1 MDDETVQLGAYLR
14 AHRDRLR
21 PDEAGLPVTRGRRV
35 LGLRRQEVAELAGI
49 SADYYLRLE
58 QGKDRRPS
66 VQVLSALAR
75 TFHLDPDGRDHLF
88 RLAGQRG
95 PRSSAPPADLDG
107 LAAMVS
113 AWSGVPALVV
123 DRHQDLVVVNTLGR
137 WFVPSGHGAGDNLLE
152 ALVDQAARTT
162 DARLLRER
170 ETAVADATA
179 ALRFHGDPAS
189 PRLAALVRTLSVRSA
204 VVRRVWDS
212 QEARP
217 RRAGTVTVDVAT
229 PTIDGA
235 AADGAT
241 TDGAATAVTFR
252 SQTLEVHGGAAFLT
266 TFYGTPGSA
275 AAAAL
280 RPAAAAAAFHPAAPA
295 APHPAAPAARH
306 PAAPAVRDPAVDA
319 TARPGRRHEVADLR
333 TGATLDA

>member
-1 MDDETVQLGAYLR
+1 MDDETVQLGADETVQLGAYLR

-21 PDEAGLPVTRGRRV
+21 PDQAGLPVTRGRRV

-88 RLAGQRG
+88 RLAGQHG
-95 PRSSAPPADLDG
+95 PRSSAPSADLEG
-107 LAAMVS
+107 LVAMVS
-113 AWSGVPALVV
+113 AWSGVPAVVV
-123 DRHQDLVVVNTLGR
+123 DPHQDLVVVNALGR
-137 WFVPSGHGAGDNLLE
+137 WFVPSGSDVGDNLLE
-152 ALVDQAARTT
+152 ALVDQVAHTT
-162 DARLLRER
+162 DPRLLRER
-170 ETAVADATA
+170 EIAVADATA

-189 PRLAALVRTLSVRSA
+189 PRLAALVRGLSARSA

-217 RRAGTVTVDVAT
+217 RRAGTVTVDVGTART
-229 PTIDGA
+229 DGA
-235 AADGAT
+235 AEGGAVT
-241 TDGAATAVTFR
+241 GSTATAVTFR

-266 TFYGTPGSA
+266 TFYGTPGSP

-280 RPAAAAAAFHPAAPA
+280 A
-295 APHPAAPAARH
+295 
-306 PAAPAVRDPAVDA
+306 AVDA
-319 TARPGRRHEVADLR
+319 TARPGRRAEVSDPR
-333 TGATLDA
+333 VGATLGV